1 MNSINL
7 KKLRSL
13 VGLTQDEVAARLNV
27 TKQTIWKWE
36 AGKAPVCAKH
46 MVELQELFNVTE
58 DELED
63 ALVQTLVDAAYA
75 EGSDRILKNAV
86 AARRYNMS
94 KLNGALVMFQAQRE
108 PARHISP
115 AQRGFNELEL
125 REEILKLKEENFE
138 LRKRIFELEQLLNI
152 PSGDVSITSK
162 SSSHNELETVK

>member
-1 MNSINL
+1 MDDKILNEIGFTS
-7 KKLRSL
+7 
-13 VGLTQDEVAARLNV
+13 DENEY
-27 TKQTIWKWE
+27 IE
-36 AGKAPVCAKH
+36 EDDEII
-46 MVELQELFNVTE
+46 ELIDAITADE

-115 AQRGFNELEL
+115 AQRSFNELEL